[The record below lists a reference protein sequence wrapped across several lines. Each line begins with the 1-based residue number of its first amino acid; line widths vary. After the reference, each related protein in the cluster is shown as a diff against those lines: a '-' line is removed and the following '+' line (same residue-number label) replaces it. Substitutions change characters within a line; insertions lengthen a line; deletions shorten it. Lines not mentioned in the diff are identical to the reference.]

1 MRHEV
6 NDIKVVGV
14 YRVRFIHNYFQ
25 TRNRGMEEKVVVG
38 GGEEKPQE
46 LVQIIRQWM
55 KNDRDMAAL
64 KKELAKRRAE
74 QNLINSKLIGIMRD
88 QELPEAD
95 IAYVQKT
102 QKRVISKKSIVP
114 ILTRYYKGDAAKVS
128 ELSQF
133 IFDNRETVIQEKIAL
148 KKCAKS

>member
-1 MRHEV
+1 MIGM
-6 NDIKVVGV
+6 DVVGEKM
-14 YRVRFIHNYFQ
+14 
-25 TRNRGMEEKVVVG
+25 GEKVGEKVG
-38 GGEEKPQE
+38 EKMGEEKPQE

-55 KNDRDMAAL
+55 KNDRDMTAL

-74 QNLINSKLIGIMRD
+74 QNVINGKLIGIMRD
-88 QELPEAD
+88 QELPD
-95 IAYVQKT
+95 AYVQKT
-102 QKRVISKKSIVP
+102 QKRAISKKSIVP

-148 KKCAKS
+148 KKGAKS

>member
-1 MRHEV
+1 MALGGHEV
-6 NDIKVVGV
+6 IDIKVIGV

-88 QELPEAD
+88 Q
-95 IAYVQKT
+95 
-102 QKRVISKKSIVP
+102 
-114 ILTRYYKGDAAKVS
+114 
-128 ELSQF
+128 
-133 IFDNRETVIQEKIAL
+133 
-148 KKCAKS
+148 

>member
-1 MRHEV
+1 
-6 NDIKVVGV
+6 
-14 YRVRFIHNYFQ
+14 
-25 TRNRGMEEKVVVG
+25 MEEKVV
-38 GGEEKPQE
+38 GGEKVGEKVGEKGAEE

-64 KKELAKRRAE
+64 KKELSKRRAE

-102 QKRVISKKSIVP
+102 QKKAISKKSIVP

-148 KKCAKS
+148 KKGAKS

>member
-1 MRHEV
+1 
-6 NDIKVVGV
+6 
-14 YRVRFIHNYFQ
+14 
-25 TRNRGMEEKVVVG
+25 MEEKVVGGGEKVG

-102 QKRVISKKSIVP
+102 QKRAISKKSIVP

-148 KKCAKS
+148 KKGAKN

>member
-1 MRHEV
+1 
-6 NDIKVVGV
+6 
-14 YRVRFIHNYFQ
+14 
-25 TRNRGMEEKVVVG
+25 MEEKVVGMVG
-38 GGEEKPQE
+38 EKVGEKMGEEKPQE

-55 KNDRDMAAL
+55 KNDRDMTAL

-74 QNLINSKLIGIMRD
+74 QNVINAKLIGIMRE

-102 QKRVISKKSIVP
+102 QKRAISKKSIVP

-148 KKCAKS
+148 KKGAKS